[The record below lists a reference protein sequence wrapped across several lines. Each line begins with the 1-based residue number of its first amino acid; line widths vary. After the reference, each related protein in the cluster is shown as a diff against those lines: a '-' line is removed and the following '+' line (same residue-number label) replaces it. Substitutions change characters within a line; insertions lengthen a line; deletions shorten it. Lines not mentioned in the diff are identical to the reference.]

1 MRLFFASWPP
11 PALARV
17 LARWAREAQQHCGG
31 HATAEEKIHLTLAF
45 LGAAEPG
52 AAQATARQAR
62 RAASSFPLTEA
73 RYWARNR
80 IVWVGPEQCPAALAA
95 LASDLG
101 EKREF
106 AAHVTLIRKSHV
118 PQRLPP
124 LPALEWPVREFL
136 LVRSDLSPQGSRY
149 AVLERYPLG

>member
-11 PALARV
+11 PV
-17 LARWAREAQQHCGG
+17 LARALAQWAREAQQQCGG
-31 HATAEEKIHLTLAF
+31 HATAEEKIHLTLSF
-45 LGAAEPG
+45 LGDAEPDT
-52 AAQATARQAR
+52 AQATARQVR

-73 RYWARNR
+73 RYWAHNR

-106 AAHVTLIRKSHV
+106 AAHVTLIRKSHA
-118 PQRLPP
+118 PRRLPL
-124 LPALEWPVREFL
+124 LPALEWPVTEFL

-149 AVLERYPLG
+149 TVLGRYPLG